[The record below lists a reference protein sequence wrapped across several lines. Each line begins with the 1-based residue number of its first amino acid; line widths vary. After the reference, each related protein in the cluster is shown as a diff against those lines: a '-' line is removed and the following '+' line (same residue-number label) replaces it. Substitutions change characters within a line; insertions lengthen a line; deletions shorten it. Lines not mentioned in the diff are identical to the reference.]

1 MTNQFT
7 WLGTVLIIV
16 GLNVLLHFLQIA
28 LTI

>member
-16 GLNVLLHFLQIA
+16 TLNVLLHFLQIA